1 MDSSFCDTLVVM
13 NEHMNQSNVQT
24 QVMIIGAG
32 PIGVELACALKR
44 AKVDYVHVDAGQ
56 LGQTIMW
63 YPRQVKFF
71 SSPER
76 ISLAGLPLHTSDQ
89 SKATRE
95 EYLAYLRGVV
105 EHYDLKI
112 QSYERV
118 TKIEKQSDGSFRVH
132 TKKGVRDFLYQVKQ
146 VVLAIGDMHRPRLL
160 HIPGEEMEH
169 VSHYFDEP
177 HRYFQQKLLIVGGR
191 NSAVEA
197 AIRCFRAGAQVTL
210 SYRGSGLD
218 ENAIKY
224 WLLPEFNWLV
234 KHGHIRFYP
243 DTVPSQI
250 TRTHVTLKQAETAA
264 EMVHVPGP
272 VEADFVLLLT
282 GYEMDTRLISEA
294 GAKLGGV
301 NNAPLLD
308 EATMQTTVP
317 GLFVAGTAAAGTQ
330 IKFRLFIENCHAH
343 VEKIAEVIT
352 GDPQAGVFKRTGTMR
367 EHDVE
372 QMPES

>member
-1 MDSSFCDTLVVM
+1 MSEVM
-13 NEHMNQSNVQT
+13 QNID
-24 QVMIIGAG
+24 VMLIGAG
-32 PIGVELACALKR
+32 PIGVELAAALKR
-44 AKVDYVHVDAGQ
+44 AGTDYLHVDAGQ
-56 LGQTIMW
+56 MGQTIMW

-76 ISLAGLPLHTSDQ
+76 ISIAGIPLHTSDQ

-112 QSYERV
+112 QSYQRV
-118 TKIEKQSDGSFRVH
+118 TKIDKQSDGSFIVRT
-132 TKKGVRDFLYQVKQ
+132 TKGGHAIEYRARR
-146 VVLAIGDMHRPRLL
+146 VVLAVGDMHRPRLL

-191 NSAVEA
+191 NSAIEA
-197 AIRCFRAGAQVTL
+197 AIRCFRAGAHVAV
-210 SYRGSGLD
+210 SYRGDELD
-218 ENAIKY
+218 ESSIKY

-234 KHGHIRFYP
+234 KNGHIRFYP
-243 DTVPSQI
+243 GTVPSQI
-250 TRTHVTLKQAETAA
+250 TKTHVTLKASGMAKGDTSKQHNGRQAA
-264 EMVHVPGP
+264 EIPAP

-282 GYEMDTRLISEA
+282 GYEMDTTLLSEA
-294 GAKLGGV
+294 GAKLGGP
-301 NNAPLLD
+301 NNAPVID

-317 GLFVAGTAAAGTQ
+317 GLYVAGTAAAGTQ
-330 IKFRLFIENCHAH
+330 IKFRLFIENCHVH
-343 VEKIAEVIT
+343 VEKIAADIT
-352 GDPQAGVFKRTGTMR
+352 GDKQAGVFGRTGSMR
-367 EHDVE
+367 KQDLE